1 MITVESCELD
11 ELVID
16 DGIVSS
22 SFVVRFGLL
31 CDDFYIRGI
40 FSALIMVGM
49 LLGSYPAGYISGLI
63 SQLHLS
69 IRFLSG
75 AKLLRTKILHFCYN
89 FKTFCICRLF
99 WTKKGTWRL
108 DIRAMDLWN
117 HKCIYSAQGRVHY
130 LQVGFELNLKVL
142 KFSHYLSGS

>member
-49 LLGSYPAGYISGLI
+49 LLGSYPAGYISGQIL
-63 SQLHLS
+63 QLHLS
-69 IRFLSG
+69 IRFLSR
-75 AKLLRTKILHFCYN
+75 AKLCAQKFYTFVTILKLFASVDYFGRKKALGAWIFVLWTCGIINAFTVHRGVYI
-89 FKTFCICRLF
+89 ICRL
-99 WTKKGTWRL
+99 
-108 DIRAMDLWN
+108 DLN
-117 HKCIYSAQGRVHY
+117 
-130 LQVGFELNLKVL
+130 
-142 KFSHYLSGS
+142 

>member
-49 LLGSYPAGYISGLI
+49 LLGSYPAGYISGQIL
-63 SQLHLS
+63 QLHLVLENYQALLWYIFQAS
-69 IRFLSG
+69 NFLREM
-75 AKLLRTKILHFCYN
+75 ATHHAERYTK
-89 FKTFCICRLF
+89 TS
-99 WTKKGTWRL
+99 TMA
-108 DIRAMDLWN
+108 RALIGD
-117 HKCIYSAQGRVHY
+117 
-130 LQVGFELNLKVL
+130 VL
-142 KFSHYLSGS
+142 